1 MRNARILFD
10 DTGAEKAG
18 QTPLRAPKARDR
30 GGMTRALRA
39 HVHFSP

>member
-1 MRNARILFD
+1 
-10 DTGAEKAG
+10 
-18 QTPLRAPKARDR
+18 LRAPKARDR